1 MAGKS
6 KHGKHLPRSKRK
18 GKKKAF
24 TAPAALKPSAAEAS
38 RPATEAA
45 KAPPAPAPKAKAP
58 VAVAEVSNVAAEL
71 RTIGIVAGIMIV
83 ILVILA
89 LIFA

>member
-6 KHGKHLPRSKRK
+6 KRGKNLPRSKRK
-18 GKKKAF
+18 GKKTF
-24 TAPAALKPSAAEAS
+24 TAPAASKPIE
-38 RPATEAA
+38 A
-45 KAPPAPAPKAKAP
+45 KAIETAPRADKPTPKAKAQT
-58 VAVAEVSNVAAEL
+58 VAAEVSNVVAEL
-71 RTIGIVAGIMIV
+71 RRIGIVAGIIIV

>member
-6 KHGKHLPRSKRK
+6 KQNRHLSRSKRK
-18 GKKKAF
+18 GKKTF
-24 TAPAALKPSAAEAS
+24 TAPAASKPIEAEAVGTAP
-38 RPATEAA
+38 RAA
-45 KAPPAPAPKAKAP
+45 KPTLTPKAKAP
-58 VAVAEVSNVAAEL
+58 AVAAKVSNVVAEL
-71 RTIGIVAGIMIV
+71 RRIGIVAGIIIV

>member
-6 KHGKHLPRSKRK
+6 KRGKNLPRSKRK
-18 GKKKAF
+18 GKKTF
-24 TAPAALKPSAAEAS
+24 TAPTALKPIAAEAS
-38 RPATEAA
+38 KPATEAS
-45 KAPPAPAPKAKAP
+45 KAPPSSAPKAKAP
-58 VAVAEVSNVAAEL
+58 VTVARASNIVAEL
-71 RTIGIVAGIMIV
+71 RTIGIVAGIIVV

>member
-6 KHGKHLPRSKRK
+6 KRGKNLPRSKRK
-18 GKKKAF
+18 GKKTF
-24 TAPAALKPSAAEAS
+24 TAPSASKPIEAEAVETAP
-38 RPATEAA
+38 RAA
-45 KAPPAPAPKAKAP
+45 KPTPKAKAP
-58 VAVAEVSNVAAEL
+58 AVAAQASNVVAEL
-71 RTIGIVAGIMIV
+71 RRIGIVAGIITV

>member
-6 KHGKHLPRSKRK
+6 KRGKNLPRSKRK
-18 GKKKAF
+18 GKKTF
-24 TAPAALKPSAAEAS
+24 TAPSTSKPIEAEAI
-38 RPATEAA
+38 EM
-45 KAPPAPAPKAKAP
+45 APRADKPTPTPKAKAT
-58 VAVAEVSNVAAEL
+58 VMAAQASNVVAEL
-71 RTIGIVAGIMIV
+71 RRIGIVAGIIIV

>member
-1 MAGKS
+1 MVGKS

-18 GKKKAF
+18 GGKGF
-24 TAPAALKPSAAEAS
+24 NAPAAQKPVAAQTS
-38 RPATEAA
+38 QPAPEAA
-45 KAPPAPAPKAKAP
+45 KAPPAPKAKAP
-58 VAVAEVSNVAAEL
+58 VTTAEVSNVAAEL